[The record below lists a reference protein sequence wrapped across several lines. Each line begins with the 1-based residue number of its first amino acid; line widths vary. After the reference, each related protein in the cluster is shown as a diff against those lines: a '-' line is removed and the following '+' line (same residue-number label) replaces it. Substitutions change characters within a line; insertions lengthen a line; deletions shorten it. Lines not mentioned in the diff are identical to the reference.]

1 MSRRHDSLIPLS
13 HDHHH
18 GLVLAVRLKKGTSSM
33 PEADWPSDAR
43 GQAEYTRAFYQH
55 DLVPHFCAEEEILF
69 PAMLSDIHGVEPLIT
84 ELLEQHNEMRRL
96 IVELEHPNSEVV
108 ESTLQQLG
116 EVLERHIRC
125 EEIELFPFFERN
137 IAEITA
143 QHVGKEIQR
152 IRFAE

>member
-1 MSRRHDSLIPLS
+1 MPQRHDSLIPLS

-33 PEADWPSDAR
+33 SEADWPSDAR
-43 GQAEYTRAFYQH
+43 GQAEYTLAFYQH
-55 DLVPHFCAEEEILF
+55 DLVPHFRAEEEILF
-69 PAMLSDIHGVEPLIT
+69 PAMLSNIQGVESLIT
-84 ELLEQHNEMRRL
+84 ELLEQHNEMRHL
-96 IVELEHPNSEVV
+96 IAELEHPDSVAV
-108 ESTLQQLG
+108 GSTLQQLG

-125 EEIELFPFFERN
+125 EERELFPFFERN
-137 IAEITA
+137 IAEVTA